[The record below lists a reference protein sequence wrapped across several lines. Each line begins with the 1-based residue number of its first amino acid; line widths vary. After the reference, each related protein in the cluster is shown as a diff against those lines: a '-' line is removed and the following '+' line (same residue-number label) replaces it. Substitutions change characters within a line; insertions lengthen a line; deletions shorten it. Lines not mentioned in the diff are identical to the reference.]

1 MTRTAR
7 PEIRSLDR
15 TLTPDELD
23 RAPELAILSALEA
36 TLELA
41 AIALACAHP
50 ELRDPDSPN
59 SHRPNPPGL
68 AIANTLARRS
78 RALQR
83 ALRTYRRAV
92 ELGPRPQELPHQ
104 DF

>member
-1 MTRTAR
+1 MTRRLLPAT
-7 PEIRSLDR
+7 R
-15 TLTPDELD
+15 TLERIPTPDDLD
-23 RAPELAILSALEA
+23 RAPELAILAALEH

-41 AIALACAHP
+41 ARALACAHP